1 MPNIP
6 LIIPADAARAS
17 DYMGLNMDWKA
28 TAEQT
33 GGAFSVVEAKGSTGT
48 EPPLHYHENADEFFY
63 VVDGTMTFKVGDDI
77 KEISNSGFVWIPR
90 TVVH

>member
-1 MPNIP
+1 MPNTP
-6 LIIPADAARAS
+6 LIIPADARRAT
-17 DYMGLNMDWKA
+17 DYMGLLMDSKA

-63 VVDGTMTFKVGDDI
+63 VVDGTMTFK
-77 KEISNSGFVWIPR
+77 K
-90 TVVH
+90 